1 MLWQPT
7 RPFEFTSS
15 VIDELKFKW
24 LAIKPVS
31 TVIFAVPKLRK
42 LLTHRLINERIVE
55 TPFILGHLPPIG
67 AKILDVGACESP
79 VSLMLAS
86 LGYAVTALDLRPYPF
101 SHPNLRVIQGDIT
114 DVNLKAE
121 YDAVICLSTLE
132 HIGLPV
138 YGGRKTTGGD
148 RLAIRAMHQLLA
160 PTGKLLLTTP
170 AAPVEQLFP
179 AWRVYSPPVLAKMFN
194 LFKSVRINYG
204 IKSVSQSWTVHPS
217 LSAGRYFASAVPT
230 AVALVEAV
238 K

>member
-15 VIDELKFKW
+15 VIDKLKFKW
-24 LAIKPVS
+24 LAVKPVS
-31 TVIFAVPKLRK
+31 TLIFALPKLRK
-42 LLTHRLINERIVE
+42 LLTARSINERIVE
-55 TPFILGHLPPIG
+55 TPFILGRLPPIG

-86 LGYAVTALDLRPYPF
+86 LGYAVTAVDLRPYPF
-101 SHPNLRVIQGDIT
+101 SHPNLRVVQGDIT
-114 DVNLKAE
+114 HMNLKAE

-138 YGGRKTTGGD
+138 YGGRKIAGGD
-148 RLAIRAMHQLLA
+148 RLAIRAMHKLLA
-160 PTGKLLLTTP
+160 PAGKLLLTTP
-170 AAPVEQLFP
+170 AAPVGQLLP
-179 AWRVYSPPVLAKMFN
+179 AWRVYSPPALTKLLK

-204 IKSVSQSWTVHPS
+204 IKSEPESWTVHSS
-217 LSAGRYFASAVPT
+217 LPANRYLTSAVPT
-230 AVALVEAV
+230 AVALIEAI